1 MNTIAVRIL
10 CVIIGS
16 VFGCFQ
22 TAYFYG
28 KAHGIDIR
36 QHGSGNV
43 GTTNTLRVL
52 GNKAGLIVLI
62 GDCLK
67 TMLPI
72 LIVKYTFGNMFP
84 EMRYLLVLYTAA
96 GAILGHD
103 FPFYMN
109 FKGGKGIAATAGLIF
124 STHYSFVLVGIVMF
138 FGPFF
143 TIHIVSVGSILVY
156 VGYLTQLIIMGQT
169 GFFAGY
175 TQAVLNEMYI
185 LTFLLMC
192 LAIYQ
197 HRSNIVRLIHGEEK
211 KVYLSKKNK
220 EKYMASQE
228 EKKNE

>member
-1 MNTIAVRIL
+1 MNPILVRFL

-22 TAYFYG
+22 TGYFYG

-36 QHGSGNV
+36 EHGSGNT

-62 GDCLK
+62 GDCIK

-84 EMRYLLVLYTAA
+84 EMKYLLVLYTAA

-124 STHYSFVLVGIVMF
+124 SSHYSFILVGIVMF
-138 FGPFF
+138 FVPFF

-156 VGYLTQLIIMGQT
+156 VGYLTQLIIMGQN
-169 GFFAGY
+169 GFFEGAS
-175 TQAVLNEMYI
+175 QLILNEMYF

-192 LAIYQ
+192 LAIFQ
-197 HRSNIVRLIHGEEK
+197 HRTNIVRLVHGQEK

-220 EKYMASQE
+220 EKYKKSLE
-228 EKKNE
+228 EKNNE